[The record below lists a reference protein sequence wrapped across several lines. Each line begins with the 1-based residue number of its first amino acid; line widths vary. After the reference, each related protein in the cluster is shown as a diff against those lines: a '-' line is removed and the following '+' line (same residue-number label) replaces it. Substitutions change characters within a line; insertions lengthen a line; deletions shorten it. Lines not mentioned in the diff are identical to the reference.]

1 MIQIESF
8 ARKKKTGTSSSS
20 TSSLTTGGGFAS
32 SKVTVEEVQ
41 GVNIWGQYHDHT
53 GDIDGDLISSGNITG
68 AGITSTGTITAETG
82 QINGNLDVDG
92 SITTTNATL
101 TGDLTAND
109 GTFTGDISCDELTG
123 NSIETT
129 NLNSEEIVTERLTVT
144 KQAHFFNLTI
154 DEIKSVGG
162 QVILS
167 AGNATIDHVL
177 DVGSSYMV
185 AWKKTDD
192 ENGVSNQFKAGDQV
206 ICQTFNKTDA
216 TGQNVTNKYYWA
228 LVSSIGT
235 GTYTIDGEDVE
246 CHYIELSKSYYDG
259 SSVPEVGDKIC
270 QLGYRGND
278 DPARQSAIILSA
290 YQSPD
295 PNVTAPS
302 IVQYAGINSFSLQGC
317 IVNQMSP
324 SQNLFT
330 GNFKVVNGST
340 TTDVIDLIQGQ
351 YPQVI
356 VDSEQAWMMADS
368 TGKTYVGTD
377 YQNVPTTIQAFLGSQ
392 IIPYSEWIT
401 GSQIKY
407 KNQTY
412 RLTGNSPSPATGTG
426 LLISSITRNTND
438 VTIGWAYT
446 PNTSYDTQTQTTTNN
461 GTSVSN
467 TDMEITLVF
476 THSGTTYTVTKKVP
490 FNVIKASAVTQGA
503 DAEFDKLMIDKLDL
517 TVTLDNKLTCKVD
530 AKVFHVKGSQISQV
544 TDLTNYSADLLLSN
558 NQTVTLS
565 KSTYF
570 YRTSNISNS
579 YSSMTNP
586 PTSAVLRLYRSG
598 TLVDEVPVAIKFDSG
613 SIFTITDNAITSAV
627 SQANSYTDTNIS
639 TVTQTANSISSRV
652 TNIENDYVTSSEL
665 TQTANNIQLNVY
677 DELRNKTGIDIAN
690 GKITLNGNTEIS
702 GNLTLSNSTQG
713 FTLQGSE
720 GITQIAPQSVGT
732 YNDFKSRTTTSIQLS
747 YRGAEPGIEGTNN
760 NWIFTIN
767 ANYVIG
773 VIKSG
778 NIITIK
784 PDFYRSFTNTY
795 SGAALSNYTVTRI
808 TYVIFEDSSQRASG
822 TVTSSDVSYTSGGG
836 NIILGVTYTLDVP
849 GSNFPDIGGAY
860 AIPSVSSY
868 TCSHIT
874 VPNEAY
880 MLIGYDGLAVNF
892 GTSATAYIGTES
904 TTINY
909 GNYGLQI
916 SPSGLKRWVGD
927 EWLGINR
934 LKVKSFS
941 TNYTLGEYDDFL
953 IFQGTTSG
961 VDLALGTGERGRI
974 IYVRNR
980 GTEDLHI
987 TGRIMVPQGTET
999 YQGMTLQNR
1008 YSSGSLTTYHSMVQ
1022 FISDG
1027 GTWYLGYCG

>member
-32 SKVTVEEVQ
+32 SKVTVEEVR

-68 AGITSTGTITAETG
+68 AGITSTGSITAETG

-129 NLNSEEIVTERLTVT
+129 NLNSEDIVTERLTVT

-167 AGNATIDHVL
+167 AGNATVDFVA
-177 DVGSSYMV
+177 DAGSSYMV

-228 LVSSIGT
+228 LVNSIGT
-235 GTYTIDGEDVE
+235 GTYTIDGENVE

-259 SSVPEVGDKIC
+259 SSTPEKGDKIC

-368 TGKTYVGTD
+368 TGKTYYQTD
-377 YQNVPTTIQAFLGSQ
+377 YQNLPTTIQAFLGSQ

-438 VTIGWAYT
+438 VTIGWTYT
-446 PNTSYDTQTQTTTNN
+446 PNTSYNTQTQTTTNN

-544 TDLTNYSADLLLSN
+544 TDLTDYTANLLLSN

-627 SQANSYTDTNIS
+627 NQANGYTDSQIS
-639 TVTQTANSISSRV
+639 VVTQTANSISSRV

-677 DELRNKTGIDIAN
+677 DELRNKTGIDITN
-690 GKITLNGNTEIS
+690 GKITLNGNTEID
-702 GNLTLSNSTQG
+702 GNLSITDSTQG
-713 FTLQGSE
+713 FSLVGSE
-720 GITQIAPQSVGT
+720 GITQISPQSIGTYDSFRNKSNSVINLTSTDNEPGTDAQGNYLFNFTNIYPVGT
-732 YNDFKSRTTTSIQLS
+732 VQSGK
-747 YRGAEPGIEGTNN
+747 
-760 NWIFTIN
+760 TIT
-767 ANYVIG
+767 V
-773 VIKSG
+773 
-778 NIITIK
+778 
-784 PDFYRSFTNTY
+784 SFGTNTY
-795 SGAALSNYTVTRI
+795 RKYNGTVIPSSYSETAITYTV
-808 TYVIFEDSSQRASG
+808 FENDVQKATGYLTPS
-822 TVTSSDVSYTSGGG
+822 TVWNFTYTSAGG
-836 NIILGVTYTLDVP
+836 NIKVNIDTNVRIPGTVFGDTTY
-849 GSNFPDIGGAY
+849 N
-860 AIPSVSSY
+860 IPSVY
-868 TCSHIT
+868 KKLDIRVTI
-874 VPNEAY
+874 PNDAY

-892 GTSATAYIGTES
+892 GTSATAYIGTQS

-916 SPSGLKRWVGD
+916 SSSGVKRLVGNGV
-927 EWLGINR
+927 WRSLNCLNVTPI
-934 LKVKSFS
+934 
-941 TNYTLGEYDDFL
+941 TNDYTLTKDDEFILYTGNAGATINLSSGWETGRMIYVKDRGRGGVTLNGNIYRQNSASASTSYSIDDTMVFL
-953 IFQGTTSG
+953 IW
-961 VDLALGTGERGRI
+961 D
-974 IYVRNR
+974 
-980 GTEDLHI
+980 
-987 TGRIMVPQGTET
+987 
-999 YQGMTLQNR
+999 
-1008 YSSGSLTTYHSMVQ
+1008 GSA
-1022 FISDG
+1022 
-1027 GTWYLGYCG
+1027 WNLGYCG

>member
-53 GDIDGDLISSGNITG
+53 GDIDGDLTSSGNITG
-68 AGITSTGTITAETG
+68 AGITSTGTITAKTG
-82 QINGNLDVDG
+82 QINGNLGVDG

-129 NLNSEEIVTERLTVT
+129 NLDSEEIVTERLTVT

-167 AGNATIDHVL
+167 AGNATIDYVL
-177 DVGSSYMV
+177 DFGSTYTV

-192 ENGVSNQFKAGDQV
+192 ENGVSNQFKVGDQV

-235 GTYTIDGEDVE
+235 GTYTIDGEEVE
-246 CHYIELSKSYYDG
+246 CHIMSLDKNNYDG

-270 QLGYRGND
+270 QLGYRGTD
-278 DPARQSAIILSA
+278 DSARQSAIILSA

-351 YPQVI
+351 HPQVI

-368 TGKTYVGTD
+368 NGKTYYQTD
-377 YQNVPTTIQAFLGSQ
+377 YQNLPTTIQAFLGSQ
-392 IIPYSEWIT
+392 IIPYSDWTT
-401 GSQIKY
+401 GSQVKIGNK
-407 KNQTY
+407 TY
-412 RLTGNSPSPATGTG
+412 RLTGTAPTPSPNTG
-426 LLISSITRNTND
+426 LYINTITRNTND
-438 VTIGWAYT
+438 VTLNWNYQ
-446 PNTSYDTQTQTTTNN
+446 PNIAYDTQTQSQVNN

-467 TDMEITLVF
+467 TNLEITLVF
-476 THSGTTYTVTKKVP
+476 THNGSTYTITKKVP

-503 DAEFDKLMIDKLDL
+503 DAEFDKLMVDKLDL

-544 TDLTNYSADLLLSN
+544 TDLTDYTASLILSN

-586 PTSAVLRLYRSG
+586 PTSAVLKVYKSG
-598 TLVDEVPVAIKFDSG
+598 TLVDEVPAAIKFDSG

-627 SQANSYTDTNIS
+627 SQANSYTDTQVS
-639 TVTQTANSISSRV
+639 VVTQTAESISSRV

-677 DELRNKTGIDIAN
+677 DELRNKTGIDITN
-690 GKITLNGNTEIS
+690 GKITLNGNTEID
-702 GNLTLSNSTQG
+702 GNLSITDSTQG
-713 FTLQGSE
+713 FSLVGNG
-720 GITQIAPQSVGT
+720 GITQISPQSIGTYDSFRNKSNSVINLTSTDNEPGTDDAQGNFLFNFTNIYPVGT
-732 YNDFKSRTTTSIQLS
+732 VQSGK
-747 YRGAEPGIEGTNN
+747 
-760 NWIFTIN
+760 TIT
-767 ANYVIG
+767 V
-773 VIKSG
+773 
-778 NIITIK
+778 
-784 PDFYRSFTNTY
+784 SFGTNTY
-795 SGAALSNYTVTRI
+795 RKYNGTTIPSGYSETSITYTV
-808 TYVIFEDSSQRASG
+808 FEN
-822 TVTSSDVSYTSGGG
+822 DVQKATGSLTPSTAWSFTYTSAGG
-836 NIILGVTYTLDVP
+836 NIKVNINTNVRIP
-849 GSNFPDIGGAY
+849 GTVFGDTTSY
-860 AIPSVSSY
+860 IPSVY
-868 TCSHIT
+868 KKLDIRVTI
-874 VPNEAY
+874 PNDAY

-892 GTSATAYIGTES
+892 GTSATAYFGVNNTTFYYGNQGLRISSNGVQRLVGNGVWRSLNCLNVTPITNDYALTKDDEFILY
-904 TTINY
+904 TGNAGATINLGSGWETGRMIY
-909 GNYGLQI
+909 VKDRGRGGVTLSGNIYRQN
-916 SPSGLKRWVGD
+916 SASA
-927 EWLGINR
+927 
-934 LKVKSFS
+934 S
-941 TNYTLGEYDDFL
+941 TSYSIDDTMVFL
-953 IFQGTTSG
+953 IW
-961 VDLALGTGERGRI
+961 D
-974 IYVRNR
+974 
-980 GTEDLHI
+980 
-987 TGRIMVPQGTET
+987 
-999 YQGMTLQNR
+999 
-1008 YSSGSLTTYHSMVQ
+1008 GSA
-1022 FISDG
+1022 
-1027 GTWYLGYCG
+1027 WNLGYCG

>member
-32 SKVTVEEVQ
+32 SKVTVEEVR

-68 AGITSTGTITAETG
+68 AGITSTGSITAETG

-129 NLNSEEIVTERLTVT
+129 NLNSEDIVTERLTVT

-167 AGNATIDHVL
+167 AGNATVDFVA
-177 DVGSSYMV
+177 DAGSSYMV

-228 LVSSIGT
+228 LVNSIGT
-235 GTYTIDGEDVE
+235 GTYTIDGENVE

-259 SSVPEVGDKIC
+259 SSTPEKGDKIC

-368 TGKTYVGTD
+368 TGKTYYQTD
-377 YQNVPTTIQAFLGSQ
+377 YQNLPTTIQAFLGSQ

-438 VTIGWAYT
+438 VTIGWTYT
-446 PNTSYDTQTQTTTNN
+446 PNTSYNTQTQTTTNN

-544 TDLTNYSADLLLSN
+544 TDLTDYTANLLLSN

-677 DELRNKTGIDIAN
+677 DELRNKTGIDITN
-690 GKITLNGNTEIS
+690 GKITLNGNTEID
-702 GNLTLSNSTQG
+702 GNLSITDSTQG
-713 FTLQGSE
+713 FSLVGSE
-720 GITQIAPQSVGT
+720 GITQISPQSIGTYDSFRNKSNSVINLTSTDNEPGTDAQGNYLFNFTNIYPVGT
-732 YNDFKSRTTTSIQLS
+732 VQSGK
-747 YRGAEPGIEGTNN
+747 
-760 NWIFTIN
+760 TIT
-767 ANYVIG
+767 V
-773 VIKSG
+773 
-778 NIITIK
+778 
-784 PDFYRSFTNTY
+784 SFGTNTY
-795 SGAALSNYTVTRI
+795 RKYNGTVIPSSYSETAITYTV
-808 TYVIFEDSSQRASG
+808 FENDVQKATGYLTPS
-822 TVTSSDVSYTSGGG
+822 TVWNFTYTSAGG
-836 NIILGVTYTLDVP
+836 NIKVNIDTNVRIPGTVFGDTTY
-849 GSNFPDIGGAY
+849 N
-860 AIPSVSSY
+860 IPSVY
-868 TCSHIT
+868 KKLDIRVTI
-874 VPNEAY
+874 PNDAY

-892 GTSATAYIGTES
+892 GTSATAYIGTQS

-916 SPSGLKRWVGD
+916 SSSGVKRLVGNGV
-927 EWLGINR
+927 WRSLNCLNVTPI
-934 LKVKSFS
+934 
-941 TNYTLGEYDDFL
+941 TNDYTLTKDDEFILYTGNAGATINLSSGWETGRMIYVKDRGRGGVTLNGNIYRQNSASASTSYSIDDTMVFL
-953 IFQGTTSG
+953 IW
-961 VDLALGTGERGRI
+961 D
-974 IYVRNR
+974 
-980 GTEDLHI
+980 
-987 TGRIMVPQGTET
+987 
-999 YQGMTLQNR
+999 
-1008 YSSGSLTTYHSMVQ
+1008 GSA
-1022 FISDG
+1022 
-1027 GTWYLGYCG
+1027 WNLGYCG

>member
-53 GDIDGDLISSGNITG
+53 GDIDGDLTSSGNITG

-109 GTFTGDISCDELTG
+109 GTFTGDVSCDELTG

-192 ENGVSNQFKAGDQV
+192 ENGVSNQFKVGDQV

-246 CHYIELSKSYYDG
+246 CHYIDLSKSYYDG
-259 SSVPEVGDKIC
+259 TSEPEVGDKIC

-368 TGKTYVGTD
+368 SGKTYVGTD

-407 KNQTY
+407 RNQTY
-412 RLTGNSPSPATGTG
+412 RLTGSTPSPASGTG
-426 LLISSITRNTND
+426 LLINSITRNTND
-438 VTIGWAYT
+438 VTIGWTYS
-446 PNTSYDTQTQTTTNN
+446 PNVSYDTQTQTNVN
-461 GTSVSN
+461 HGTSVSN

-476 THSGTTYTVTKKVP
+476 THSGTTYTITKKVP

-544 TDLTNYSADLLLSN
+544 TGLTNYSADLLLSN

-570 YRTSNISNS
+570 YRTSDISNS

-627 SQANSYTDTNIS
+627 SQANGYTDTNIS

-677 DELRNKTGIDIAN
+677 DDLRNRTGIDITN
-690 GKITLNGNTEIS
+690 GKITLNGNTDIN
-702 GNLTLSNSTQG
+702 GTLTLNNDSQG
-713 FTLQGSE
+713 FTLQGS
-720 GITQIAPQSVGT
+720 GGLTQISPQSVGT
-732 YNDFKSRTTTSIQLS
+732 YSQFKSKSSTTLTKDVRDTEPGDDDGTGNYIFGFSCEFPVGIVAS
-747 YRGAEPGIEGTNN
+747 GKTITIRPGVRIYYNTRGTAVPGAEGVK
-760 NWIFTIN
+760 
-767 ANYVIG
+767 NYVIRENG
-773 VIKSG
+773 VEKASG
-778 NIITIK
+778 
-784 PDFYRSFTNTY
+784 SY
-795 SGAALSNYTVTRI
+795 SGDFT
-808 TYVIFEDSSQRASG
+808 
-822 TVTSSDVSYTSGGG
+822 YTSAGG
-836 NIILGVTYTLDVP
+836 NITVTLTVRTIISGTNIPEDP
-849 GSNFPDIGGAY
+849 AY
-860 AIPSVSSY
+860 AIPTVSLY
-868 TCSHIT
+868 YVAYFTI
-874 VPNEAY
+874 PNDAY

-916 SPSGLKRWVGD
+916 SPNGLKRLVGN
-927 EWLGINR
+927 EWIGINR

-941 TNYTLGEYDDFL
+941 TSYTLGENDEFL
-953 IFQGTTSG
+953 IFQGSG
-961 VDLALGTGERGRI
+961 NSTLTLGTGESGRI
-974 IYVRNR
+974 IYVKDRGSGTLNISGTIYRQNDRNSSSSVSL
-980 GTEDLHI
+980 GDT
-987 TGRIMVPQGTET
+987 MVF
-999 YQGMTLQNR
+999 
-1008 YSSGSLTTYHSMVQ
+1008 

-1027 GTWYLGYCG
+1027 VSWYMGYCG

>member
-53 GDIDGDLISSGNITG
+53 GDIDGDLISTGNITG

-192 ENGVSNQFKAGDQV
+192 ENGVSNQFKVGDQV

-228 LVSSIGT
+228 LVSSVGT
-235 GTYTIDGEDVE
+235 GTYTIDGENVE
-246 CHYIELSKSYYDG
+246 CHYIDLSKSYYDG
-259 SSVPEVGDKIC
+259 TSEPEVGDKIC

-412 RLTGNSPSPATGTG
+412 RLTGTAPSPGSGTG

-438 VTIGWAYT
+438 VTIGWTYT
-446 PNTSYDTQTQTTTNN
+446 PNVSYDTQTQTNVN
-461 GTSVSN
+461 HGTSVSN

-476 THSGTTYTVTKKVP
+476 THSGTTYTITKKVP

-677 DELRNKTGIDIAN
+677 DDLRNRTGIDITN
-690 GKITLNGNTEIS
+690 GKITLNGNTDIN
-702 GNLTLSNSTQG
+702 GTLTLNNDSQG
-713 FTLQGSE
+713 FTLQGS
-720 GITQIAPQSVGT
+720 GGLTQISPQSVGT
-732 YNDFKSRTTTSIQLS
+732 YSQFKSKSSTVLTKNVRDTEPGDDDGTGNYIFGFSCEFPVGIVASGKTITITPGTRTYYNTRGNTVS
-747 YRGAEPGIEGTNN
+747 GAEGVKH
-760 NWIFTIN
+760 
-767 ANYVIG
+767 YVIRENG
-773 VIKSG
+773 VEKASG
-778 NIITIK
+778 
-784 PDFYRSFTNTY
+784 SY
-795 SGAALSNYTVTRI
+795 SGAFT
-808 TYVIFEDSSQRASG
+808 
-822 TVTSSDVSYTSGGG
+822 YTSAGG
-836 NIILGVTYTLDVP
+836 NITVTLTVRTIIS
-849 GSNFPDIGGAY
+849 GTDIPEDPAY
-860 AIPSVSSY
+860 AIPTVVLSY
-868 TCSHIT
+868 NASFTI
-874 VPNEAY
+874 PNDAY

-916 SPSGLKRWVGD
+916 SPSGVKRLVGG
-927 EWLGINR
+927 EWKGINR
-934 LKVKSFS
+934 LKIKTFS
-941 TNYTLGEYDDFL
+941 ASTELGENDDFL
-953 IFQGTTSG
+953 IFQGSG
-961 VDLALGTGERGRI
+961 NSTLTLGTGESGRI
-974 IYVRNR
+974 IYVKDR
-980 GTEDLHI
+980 GS
-987 TGRIMVPQGTET
+987 GRLTIQGTI
-999 YQGMTLQNR
+999 YKQNDR
-1008 YSSGSLTTYHSMVQ
+1008 SSSSSVDLGDTMV
-1022 FISDG
+1022 FLISDG
-1027 GTWYLGYCG
+1027 VAWYMGYCG

>member
-8 ARKKKTGTSSSS
+8 ARKKKSGTSSSS
-20 TSSLTTGGGFAS
+20 TTSLTTGGGFAS
-32 SKVTVEEVQ
+32 SKVTVGEVQ

-53 GDIDGDLISSGNITG
+53 GDIDGDLTSSGNITG
-68 AGITSTGTITAETG
+68 AGITSTGSITAETG

-109 GTFTGDISCDELTG
+109 GTFSGDISCDELTG

-129 NLNSEEIVTERLTVT
+129 NLNSEEIVTEKLTVT

-167 AGNATIDHVL
+167 AGNATVDFVA
-177 DVGSSYMV
+177 DAGSSYMV

-206 ICQTFNKTDA
+206 ICQTFNRTDA

-235 GTYTIDGEDVE
+235 GTYRIDGEDVE
-246 CHYIELSKSYYDG
+246 CHFINLDKNNYDG
-259 SSVPEVGDKIC
+259 TSEPEVGDKIC

-368 TGKTYVGTD
+368 NGKTYYQTD
-377 YQNVPTTIQAFLGSQ
+377 YQNLPTTIQAFLGSQ
-392 IIPYSEWIT
+392 LIPYSDWTT

-407 KNQTY
+407 RGNTY
-412 RLTGNSPSPATGTG
+412 RLTGTSPSPATGTG
-426 LLISSITRNTND
+426 LIINSITRNTND
-438 VTIGWAYT
+438 VTINWNYT
-446 PNTSYDTQTQTTTNN
+446 PNTYTNPSTHETTNN

-467 TDMEITLVF
+467 TNLEITLVF
-476 THSGTTYTVTKKVP
+476 THNGTTYTITKKVP

-503 DAEFDKLMIDKLDL
+503 DAEFDKLMVDKLDL
-517 TVTLDNKLTCKVD
+517 TVTLDNKLTCNID

-627 SQANSYTDTNIS
+627 SQANGYTDSQIS
-639 TVTQTANSISSRV
+639 VVTQTANSISSRV

-677 DELRNKTGIDIAN
+677 DELRNRTGIDITN
-690 GKITLNGNTEIS
+690 GKITLNGNTDIN
-702 GNLTLSNSTQG
+702 GTLTLNDNSQG
-713 FTLQGSE
+713 FTLQGS
-720 GITQIAPQSVGT
+720 GGLTQISPQSVGT
-732 YNDFKSRTTTSIQLS
+732 YNQFKSKSSTVLTKNVRDTEPGDDDGTGNYTFNFSCEFPVGIVASGKTITITPGTRTYYNTRGNTVS
-747 YRGAEPGIEGTNN
+747 GAEGVK
-760 NWIFTIN
+760 
-767 ANYVIG
+767 NYVIRENG
-773 VIKSG
+773 VEKVSG
-778 NIITIK
+778 
-784 PDFYRSFTNTY
+784 SY
-795 SGAALSNYTVTRI
+795 SGAFT
-808 TYVIFEDSSQRASG
+808 
-822 TVTSSDVSYTSGGG
+822 YTSAGG
-836 NIILGVTYTLDVP
+836 NITVTLTVRTIIS
-849 GSNFPDIGGAY
+849 GTDIPEDPAY
-860 AIPSVSSY
+860 AIPTVVLSY
-868 TCSHIT
+868 NTSFTI
-874 VPNEAY
+874 PNDAY

-916 SPSGLKRWVGD
+916 SSNGLKRLVDGN
-927 EWLGINR
+927 WLGINN
-934 LKVKSFS
+934 LKIRTFS
-941 TNYTLGEYDDFL
+941 VNYTLADTDDFL
-953 IFQGTTSG
+953 IFQGSVNSTLT
-961 VDLALGTGERGRI
+961 LGTGESGRI
-974 IYVRNR
+974 IYVKDR
-980 GTEDLHI
+980 GSGRLTLSGTIYKQNERSSSSSVDLSD
-987 TGRIMVPQGTET
+987 TMV
-999 YQGMTLQNR
+999 L
-1008 YSSGSLTTYHSMVQ
+1008 L
-1022 FISDG
+1022 ISDG
-1027 GTWYLGYCG
+1027 VAWYLGYCG

>member
-41 GVNIWGQYHDHT
+41 GVNIWGQYHNHT

-68 AGITSTGTITAETG
+68 AGITSTGSITAETG
-82 QINGNLDVDG
+82 QIYGNLDVDG

-101 TGDLTAND
+101 TGDITADD
-109 GTFTGDISCDELTG
+109 GTFNGDISCVELD
-123 NSIETT
+123 TT
-129 NLNSEEIVTERLTVT
+129 NITAEDIVTERLTVT

-177 DVGSSYMV
+177 DAGSSYMV

-246 CHYIELSKSYYDG
+246 CHYINLDKNNYDG

-368 TGKTYVGTD
+368 SGKTYVGTD

-407 KNQTY
+407 GGRTFN
-412 RLTGNSPSPATGTG
+412 LTGSTPAPSTGNG

-438 VTIGWAYT
+438 VTIGWTYN
-446 PNTSYDTQTQTTTNN
+446 PNTSYDTQTQTTVNH

-467 TDMEITLVF
+467 TDLEITLVF
-476 THSGTTYTVTKKVP
+476 THSGTTYTITKKVP

-517 TVTLDNKLTCKVD
+517 TVTLDNKLTCNID

-677 DELRNKTGIDIAN
+677 DELRNKTGIDITN
-690 GKITLNGNTEIS
+690 GKITLNGNTDIN
-702 GNLTLSNSTQG
+702 GTLTLNDNNQG
-713 FTLQGSE
+713 FTLQGD
-720 GITQIAPQSVGT
+720 GGLTQISPQSIGT
-732 YNDFKSRTTTSIQLS
+732 YNQFRSKSSTVLTKNVRNTQPGDDDGAGNYIFDFSCDF
-747 YRGAEPGIEGTNN
+747 PVGIV
-760 NWIFTIN
+760 
-767 ANYVIG
+767 A
-773 VIKSG
+773 SG
-778 NIITIK
+778 KTITIT
-784 PDFYRSFTNTY
+784 PGTRAYYNTRGNTV
-795 SGAALSNYTVTRI
+795 SGVETVKNYLIRENGVEKASGSYTGAFNYT
-808 TYVIFEDSSQRASG
+808 SA
-822 TVTSSDVSYTSGGG
+822 GG
-836 NIILGVTYTLDVP
+836 NITVTLTVRTIIS
-849 GSNFPDIGGAY
+849 GTDIPEDPAY
-860 AIPSVSSY
+860 AIPSAILSY
-868 TCSHIT
+868 NTSFTI
-874 VPNEAY
+874 PNDAY

-892 GTSATAYIGTES
+892 GTSATAYIGSES

-916 SPSGLKRWVGD
+916 SPSGLKRWAGD

-941 TNYTLGEYDDFL
+941 ANYTLGEYDDFL
-953 IFQGTTSG
+953 IFQGSG
-961 VDLALGTGERGRI
+961 NSTLTLGTGESGRI
-974 IYVRNR
+974 IYVKDR
-980 GTEDLHI
+980 GS
-987 TGRIMVPQGTET
+987 GRLTLQGTI
-999 YQGMTLQNR
+999 YRQNDR
-1008 YSSGSLTTYHSMVQ
+1008 NSSSSVDLSDTMV
-1022 FISDG
+1022 FLISDG
-1027 GTWYLGYCG
+1027 VSWYMGYCG

>member
-8 ARKKKTGTSSSS
+8 ARKKKSGTSSSS
-20 TSSLTTGGGFAS
+20 TTSITTGGGFAS

-53 GDIDGDLISSGNITG
+53 GDIDGDLTSSGNITG
-68 AGITSTGTITAETG
+68 AGITSTGSIIAETG

-109 GTFTGDISCDELTG
+109 GTFSGDISCDELTA
-123 NSIETT
+123 NNTNTT
-129 NLNSEEIVTERLTVT
+129 NLNSEEIITERLTVT

-167 AGNATIDHVL
+167 AGNATVDFVA
-177 DVGSSYMV
+177 DAGSSYMV

-192 ENGVSNQFKAGDQV
+192 ENGVSNQFRAGDQV

-246 CHYIELSKSYYDG
+246 CHYIDLSKSYYDG
-259 SSVPEVGDKIC
+259 TSEPEVGDKIC

-368 TGKTYVGTD
+368 NGKTYYGTD
-377 YQNVPTTIQAFLGSQ
+377 YQNLPTTIQAFLGSQ

-407 KNQTY
+407 RGNTY
-412 RLTGNSPSPATGTG
+412 RLTGTSPSPATGTG
-426 LLISSITRNTND
+426 LIINSITRNTND
-438 VTIGWAYT
+438 VTINWNYT
-446 PNTSYDTQTQTTTNN
+446 PNTYTNPSTHETTNN

-467 TDMEITLVF
+467 TDLEITLVF
-476 THSGTTYTVTKKVP
+476 THNETTYTITKKVP

-503 DAEFDKLMIDKLDL
+503 DAEFDKLMVDKLDL

-627 SQANSYTDTNIS
+627 SQANGYTDSQIS
-639 TVTQTANSISSRV
+639 VVTQTANSISSRV

-677 DELRNKTGIDIAN
+677 DELRNRTGIDITN
-690 GKITLNGNTEIS
+690 GKITLNGNTDIN
-702 GNLTLSNSTQG
+702 GTLTLNDNSQG
-713 FTLQGSE
+713 FTLQGS
-720 GITQIAPQSVGT
+720 GGLTQISPQSVGT
-732 YNDFKSRTTTSIQLS
+732 YNQFKSKSSTVLTKNVRDTEPGDDDGTGNYIFDFSCEFPVGIVASGKTITITPGTRTYYNTRGNTVS
-747 YRGAEPGIEGTNN
+747 GAE
-760 NWIFTIN
+760 
-767 ANYVIG
+767 G
-773 VIKSG
+773 VKSYLIRENG
-778 NIITIK
+778 VEK
-784 PDFYRSFTNTY
+784 VSGSY
-795 SGAALSNYTVTRI
+795 SGAFT
-808 TYVIFEDSSQRASG
+808 
-822 TVTSSDVSYTSGGG
+822 YTSAGG
-836 NIILGVTYTLDVP
+836 NITVTLTVRTIIS
-849 GSNFPDIGGAY
+849 GTDIPEDPAY
-860 AIPSVSSY
+860 AIPTVVLSY
-868 TCSHIT
+868 NTSFTI
-874 VPNEAY
+874 PNDAY

-916 SPSGLKRWVGD
+916 SSNGLKRLVDGN
-927 EWLGINR
+927 WLGINN
-934 LKVKSFS
+934 LKIRTFS
-941 TNYTLGEYDDFL
+941 VNYTLADTDDFL
-953 IFQGTTSG
+953 IYQGTTNST
-961 VDLALGTGERGRI
+961 LTLGTGESGRI
-974 IYVRNR
+974 IYVKDR
-980 GTEDLHI
+980 GSGRLTLSGTIYKQNERSSSSSVDLSD
-987 TGRIMVPQGTET
+987 TMVF
-999 YQGMTLQNR
+999 L
-1008 YSSGSLTTYHSMVQ
+1008 
-1022 FISDG
+1022 ISDG
-1027 GTWYLGYCG
+1027 VAWYLGYCG